1 MKKQHRFG
9 GPWTEEKLERVRKYL
24 AAYTTIFAKNPR
36 AQKLTPIYVD
46 AFAGTGYRTKPERP
60 DDRTTLFA
68 ELTEPEAEGF
78 LKGSAQI
85 ALEVEPPFHR
95 YIFVEKDAERAS
107 ELEELKKQFQEKAA
121 SIQIV
126 QQDANTY
133 LKEWCRN
140 TDWQKCRAVVFL
152 DPYGMQVDW
161 GLIEAFANTQAV
173 DLWILFPLGV
183 AVNRLLT
190 RADEPHREWANA
202 LTRIFGTDEWRDAF
216 YSRKTENT
224 LFGTE
229 ETTSKDAD
237 FDQIGRFFVE
247 RLKTVFAAVTENPLP
262 LCNSRNVPL
271 YLLCFAAGNPKG
283 AKTALK
289 IAEDI
294 LKK

>member
-9 GPWTEEKLERVRKYL
+9 GGWTEEKLKRVRKYL
-24 AAYTTIFAKNPR
+24 AAYTKIFAKNPR

-46 AFAGTGYRTKPERP
+46 AFAGTGYRTQPERQ

-68 ELTEPEAEGF
+68 ELTEPEAVGF

-85 ALEVEPPFHR
+85 ALEVEPPFR
-95 YIFVEKDAERAS
+95 QYIFVEQDATHAA
-107 ELEELKKQFQEKAA
+107 ELEELKNQFPQKA
-121 SIQIV
+121 SKIQIV
-126 QQDANTY
+126 QQDANAY
-133 LKEWCRN
+133 LKDWCRK

-161 GLIEAFANTQAV
+161 GLIEALAKTQAV

-190 RADEPHREWANA
+190 RSDEPPEQWANA
-202 LTRIFGTDEWRDAF
+202 LTRIFGTNDWRDAF
-216 YSRKTENT
+216 YSRQTEET

-229 ETTSKDAD
+229 EITSKEAD
-237 FDQIGRFFVE
+237 FNLIGRFFVE
-247 RLKTVFAAVTENPLP
+247 RLKTVFAAVAENPLP
-262 LCNSRNVPL
+262 LRNSRNVPL

-283 AKTALK
+283 APTAVK
-289 IAEDI
+289 IAQHI